1 MSATVEPTARPGGQ
15 LPPVEPPT
23 EVPEEARRRRTHET
37 GFGEARPHWLAYVV
51 LGVGLIIVTSPFI
64 WMALSSLKSEGEIRQ
79 VPPTWIPEAPTLDN
93 FRELFDRLDF
103 TQFFTNSTVVALAV
117 TIGNVIFCS
126 MLGYVLAKSEFAG
139 KKLLFRLV
147 LGTLMV
153 PGMVTLVPLFVLVAN
168 MGLVNTYFGLI
179 LPFLAAPFGVFL
191 MRQFFLGIPDELID
205 AARVDG
211 ASEARIF
218 VQVVMPLAKP
228 ALATLGILTFLGSW
242 NNFLWPLVVATTED
256 KYTLPVALALYSTG
270 QNQTDYGLLLA
281 GAVVVVVPGLIVFLI
296 LQRHF
301 VLGGDPHPQRRPA
314 RVGLARR
321 GRQRGPA
328 NPRCRHRA
336 RARRRARRAWCPAD
350 QRALRQPVPGRDPVA
365 RGRVRHGACCAPE
378 PRSGRTAPVVRP
390 GCHLPGGRLGHRRAG
405 RLRLV
410 GPSRRA
416 SCRVGRGPPVAPTPA
431 RAHPG
436 RPADSAGAA
445 GPGRGPPDVV
455 RRTVGRRP
463 SPRDHRRRPPPGRR
477 RAGSGT
483 GCGALVRARGG

>member
-23 EVPEEARRRRTHET
+23 DATGGTGRRRTNET
-37 GFGEARPHWLAYVV
+37 GFGEARAHWLAYVV
-51 LGVGLIIVTSPFI
+51 LGVGLTVVTSPFI

-103 TQFFTNSTVVALAV
+103 PQFFTNSAVVAIAV
-117 TIGNVIFCS
+117 TIGNLVFSS

-147 LGTLMV
+147 LGTLMI

-218 VQVVMPLAKP
+218 VQVVIPLAKP
-228 ALATLGILTFLGSW
+228 ALATLAILTFLGSW

-281 GAVVVVVPGLIVFLI
+281 GAVVVVVPVLIVFLI
-296 LQRHF
+296 LQRYF
-301 VLGGDPHPQRRPA
+301 VQG
-314 RVGLARR
+314 
-321 GRQRGPA
+321 
-328 NPRCRHRA
+328 
-336 RARRRARRAWCPAD
+336 
-350 QRALRQPVPGRDPVA
+350 VA
-365 RGRVRHGACCAPE
+365 M
-378 PRSGRTAPVVRP
+378 
-390 GCHLPGGRLGHRRAG
+390 
-405 RLRLV
+405 
-410 GPSRRA
+410 
-416 SCRVGRGPPVAPTPA
+416 
-431 RAHPG
+431 
-436 RPADSAGAA
+436 
-445 GPGRGPPDVV
+445 
-455 RRTVGRRP
+455 
-463 SPRDHRRRPPPGRR
+463 
-477 RAGSGT
+477 T
-483 GCGALVRARGG
+483 GIK